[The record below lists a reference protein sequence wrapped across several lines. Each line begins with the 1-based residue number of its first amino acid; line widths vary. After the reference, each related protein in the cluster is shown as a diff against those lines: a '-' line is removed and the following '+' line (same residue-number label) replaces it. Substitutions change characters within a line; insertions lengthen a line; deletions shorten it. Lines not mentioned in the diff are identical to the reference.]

1 MRECNHY
8 FPTNNKAA
16 VTITSALYDRRALD
30 CTAPLALVNSLSHL
44 HYLINTSTRIREL
57 VSTDGGFERLIRILK
72 NTEVKNYEVMKI
84 WQWSLAFNCLV
95 AAGIRGTQEIRL
107 RLVRVGLVDILA
119 SIMETYLRA
128 WQAQEI
134 TVGGTAETGAAGP
147 YAASIAGHSN
157 NPYRRLSM
165 AGGST
170 SASSSANVSGGSGG
184 SHGMHHQARPRNG
197 HPGFSPGTRSLAADP
212 DANDGEGTP
221 AGGFRGANALARY
234 RNGTVYTATASGLAA
249 LPVNSQ
255 TQPQASLN
263 ASGGAPPAG
272 MLQSYGGHSNAPH
285 SMAQLAVTGA
295 MQPPSGYNFASASG
309 YSADQDLGD
318 GTDLS
323 DRPERRALTP
333 PHSDDETEEEAQ
345 PATMALP
352 ATTTFQYHD
361 IAPDNVMFRK
371 EDVFHSLQVLAYLTK
386 YAEVRQHLH
395 SYEIDVFSTVEQFT
409 KKWQASELQTWAR
422 VVMRNACRK
431 DETNGG
437 LRQCCNLRCLRWE
450 HYDREFAKCRR
461 CRKPKYCSRACQVM
475 AWSNGHRF
483 WCSPNP
489 VPEATEVHDANA
501 ARRTEPQQAPMATLT
516 AQAAVSS
523 ATAATAPQ
531 PSVPALA
538 PGQIPVSAAR
548 MSTTLGAAQ
557 SMPSGPFTTQAH
569 PNQYHAMASQGA
581 DTRAASL
588 ASHSA
593 TLATNPAA
601 GSTER
606 VLDPAA
612 LVSLFFSGQGHS
624 FTAVQLELVGQE
636 VERWVTATSTASA
649 IESHRLA
656 NDSSTGQYTTS
667 HGHPSNAMGTTSNT
681 NATIAPDSPSQ
692 PTHFEQWLW
701 IQPLS
706 RRRMIEQ
713 VWQQRAQR
721 PNALPAVVMAWQR
734 YQQMLSRLQTDSV
747 ASSTIP

>member
-134 TVGGTAETGAAGP
+134 TVGGTAETGATGP
-147 YAASIAGHSN
+147 YAASLAGHSN

-165 AGGST
+165 AGSSTGT
-170 SASSSANVSGGSGG
+170 SANGHVSGGNSGA
-184 SHGMHHQARPRNG
+184 HGLHQGRPRHG
-197 HPGFSPGTRSLAADP
+197 HSGPLGFSPGNRSLAADP
-212 DANDGEGTP
+212 DANDSEGAP

-234 RNGTVYTATASGLAA
+234 QSGTVYTATSSGLAA

-255 TQPQASLN
+255 PQSQASLN
-263 ASGGAPPAG
+263 ASGSIPSAG
-272 MLQSYGGHSNAPH
+272 VPQSYGGHSNTPH
-285 SMAQLAVTGA
+285 SMAPMAAAGA
-295 MQPPSGYNFASASG
+295 MQPPGSYNFATARG
-309 YSADQDLGD
+309 YPADQDLGD
-318 GTDLS
+318 GTDLA

-333 PHSDDETEEEAQ
+333 PHSDDEAEEEAQ

-489 VPEATEVHDANA
+489 VPEASEVHDANA
-501 ARRTEPQQAPMATLT
+501 ARRTDPQQAPMATLA
-516 AQAAVSS
+516 AQPAVSAATTAAAGNVAY
-523 ATAATAPQ
+523 ATASQT
-531 PSVPALA
+531 SSTTLA
-538 PGQIPVSAAR
+538 PSQVPVSATG
-548 MSTTLGAAQ
+548 MSATLGAAQ
-557 SMPSGPFTTQAH
+557 ATPAGHFTTHAH
-569 PNQYHAMASQGA
+569 PNQHHTMTSHGA
-581 DTRAASL
+581 NIGTASL
-588 ASHSA
+588 ATHFA
-593 TLATNPAA
+593 TSPTHTAA
-601 GSTER
+601 ASTER
-606 VLDPAA
+606 VMDSAT

-624 FTAVQLELVGQE
+624 FTAAQLELVGQE
-636 VERWVTATSTASA
+636 VERWVTATASA
-649 IESHRLA
+649 VESHRLA
-656 NDSSTGQYTTS
+656 IDPSTGQYTTS
-667 HGHPSNAMGTTSNT
+667 GSQNSAVSTASNT
-681 NATIAPDSPSQ
+681 NPTNTSHSTPSR

-701 IQPLS
+701 VQPLA

-713 VWQQRAQR
+713 IWQQRAQR
-721 PNALPAVVMAWQR
+721 PN
-734 YQQMLSRLQTDSV
+734 
-747 ASSTIP
+747 